1 MNKSRRTITLSG
13 IKHSGK
19 STLGR
24 LLAERIDAAFY
35 DVDEVIAEKYGQS
48 VRELFRS
55 IGEDEFRRIEA
66 EIEKEL
72 SARDENK
79 IISLGGGAV
88 SSRFF
93 DETLQKSLGMIIMV
107 DIPDETAEER
117 VFANGVPA
125 YLEKYSDPKDA
136 LKKINAGRRKKMR
149 EVCSLLYVADET
161 LSPEEQAEK
170 FHLFLEQKDIL

>member
-66 EIEKEL
+66 ETEKEL
-72 SARDENK
+72 SERDENK
-79 IISLGGGAV
+79 VISLGGGAV

-93 DETLQKSLGMIIMV
+93 DDELKKSLGVIVMV
-107 DIPDETAEER
+107 DIPDGTAEKR

-125 YLEKYSDPKDA
+125 YLEKYSDPREA
-136 LKKINAGRRKKMR
+136 LKKINAGRREKMR
-149 EVCSLLYVADET
+149 EVCDELYIADET

-170 FHLFLEQKDIL
+170 FYSFLEKKDIL